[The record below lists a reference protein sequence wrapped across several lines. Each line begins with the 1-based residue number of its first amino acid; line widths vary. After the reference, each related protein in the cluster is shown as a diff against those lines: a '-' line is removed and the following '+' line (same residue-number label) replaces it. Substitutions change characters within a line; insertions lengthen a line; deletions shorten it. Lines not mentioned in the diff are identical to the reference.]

1 MLHEVLRDRL
11 MMYVNHA
18 HIYIKKM
25 SQKSE
30 LGAIYI
36 VTTSLMLH
44 WCFSLTVLQSKASC
58 LQLIT
63 NIFQFIIFVL
73 SCSSQ
78 TVRFGNIGKIMQF
91 LCLVSIV
98 ISRLDHSFNVI

>member
-44 WCFSLTVLQSKASC
+44 WCFSL
-58 LQLIT
+58 
-63 NIFQFIIFVL
+63 
-73 SCSSQ
+73 
-78 TVRFGNIGKIMQF
+78 
-91 LCLVSIV
+91 
-98 ISRLDHSFNVI
+98 